1 MEAAMD
7 EIEYAGFWKR
17 FGAYLLDVLFM
28 LPLTGI
34 AFWLSSVSKSYYLYY
49 LIPGTLFGLWF
60 HVYLVK
66 RYAGTPGKLVMKIQ
80 IRKVDGSRVGYREA
94 FLRYS
99 VLFILTILISVA
111 FIIASYRISDA
122 EYHSLTYTERSLRL
136 MSFTP
141 GWYKIVNIL
150 MNVWI
155 WSEFIVIL
163 TNKKRRAIHDF
174 IAGTVVAHKPSRIS
188 ESNLS

>member
-1 MEAAMD
+1 
-7 EIEYAGFWKR
+7 
-17 FGAYLLDVLFM
+17 
-28 LPLTGI
+28 
-34 AFWLSSVSKSYYLYY
+34 
-49 LIPGTLFGLWF
+49 
-60 HVYLVK
+60 
-66 RYAGTPGKLVMKIQ
+66 
-80 IRKVDGSRVGYREA
+80 
-94 FLRYS
+94 
-99 VLFILTILISVA
+99 
-111 FIIASYRISDA
+111 
-122 EYHSLTYTERSLRL
+122 